1 MWYNI
6 QMLSKYHSPAETL
19 IHRRDKILD
28 ENVLNSI
35 FSIVGFFIA
44 LLALWLNYLIPFKG
58 NMTFATLVFVG
69 LISIFALKIVREM
82 DKVKRMNTGISAEKD
97 VGNFLQQSIAPLG
110 YRVLNSLN
118 RNSHDID
125 HVLVG
130 VSGVY
135 AIETKNLQWLAG
147 KTVTFDGQTILV
159 DGRKLPKTDPVKQA
173 KSAAK
178 EVSIFLH
185 SKGIDSYVIPVVLLP
200 KRVVNSVINENII
213 VTNLKNFE
221 AYIANAHS
229 KLSKKQV
236 NYFAD
241 LIPQMG

>member
-1 MWYNI
+1 
-6 QMLSKYHSPAETL
+6 MLSKYHSPAETL
-19 IHRRDKILD
+19 VRRRDKILD
-28 ENVLNSI
+28 EDILKSFFYI
-35 FSIVGFFIA
+35 IGIFIA
-44 LLALWLNYLIPFKG
+44 LMALWLNYLVPFKG
-58 NMTFATLVFVG
+58 SMSFATLVFVG
-69 LISIFALKIVREM
+69 LISFFANKIMRDM
-82 DKVKRMNTGISAEKD
+82 NKVKRMNTGIEAEKG

-130 VSGVY
+130 ASGIY
-135 AIETKNLQWLAG
+135 AIETKNLQWMEG

-159 DGRKLPKTDPVKQA
+159 NGIRLPNVDPVKQA
-173 KSAAK
+173 KSAAR
-178 EVSIFLH
+178 EVSMFLQ

-200 KRVVNSVINENII
+200 KRIVSSVITEKMI

-221 AYIANAHS
+221 AYITSSHS
-229 KLSKKQV
+229 KLSKRQV
-236 NYFAD
+236 KYFAD